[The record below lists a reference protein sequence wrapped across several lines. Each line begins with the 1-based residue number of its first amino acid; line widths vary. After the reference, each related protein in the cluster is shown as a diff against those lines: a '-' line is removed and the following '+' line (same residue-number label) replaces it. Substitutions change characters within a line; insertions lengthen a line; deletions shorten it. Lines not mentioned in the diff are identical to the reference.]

1 MKKLLVS
8 VTLMVAIF
16 GFTAGA
22 FAAFGDPI
30 CVSCKGTLRNI
41 PLSTVATQTV
51 GVCASFDYD
60 LNAPG
65 DGYCAFSALNKYRLI
80 FQVCNCDVASASQLV
95 PGFRVAIRMEILVN
109 GQTGAKGAYWSGTG
123 TPATINFNNYLT
135 PTAACNAAT
144 SDQVKTFGAPTFY
157 LADGTTVAGLTADPT
172 CTVPA
177 ANRATILSTPRG
189 AAAGY
194 LITPADVNLAAWW
207 IDIPPIR
214 VDPAVVKSGD
224 IISVNIQLFDA
235 TLTPVCPTCVV
246 CLCQC
251 TIDVA
256 RVDCSAGGTGPTSS
270 LLFNYFTSLTA
281 GDYWN
286 GMAIANP
293 SSTSGSCT
301 LTAHE
306 ADGSVG
312 TATVT
317 IDAGK
322 MFVGLVESLTWAGTG
337 LGGSPAY
344 ISASCN
350 YGGAFGFAMM
360 SNKTHDSMGY
370 KVP

>member
-41 PLSTVATQTV
+41 PLITIASQTT
-51 GVCASFDYD
+51 GVCTGFDYD
-60 LNAPG
+60 LNSAA
-65 DGYCAFSALNKYRLI
+65 DGYCTYSSKNNYRLI

-109 GQTGAKGAYWSGTG
+109 GKTGANGAYWSGTG
-123 TPATINFNNYLT
+123 VPAAINFNDYLT

-144 SDQVKTFGAPTFY
+144 SDQTKTFGPPTFY
-157 LADGTTVAGLTADPT
+157 LADGTTTAGLAVDPT
-172 CTVPA
+172 CTVPSSQKS
-177 ANRATILSTPRG
+177 TILSTPRG
-189 AAAGY
+189 PASGY
-194 LITPADVNLAAWW
+194 VITLADVNLSSWW

-224 IISVNIQLFDA
+224 IISVNVQIFDA

-251 TIDVA
+251 TVDVA
-256 RVDCSAGGTGPTSS
+256 RVDCGTASTSS

-293 SSTSGSCT
+293 GTTAGSCA
-301 LTAHE
+301 LKAVE

-312 TATVT
+312 TATIS

-322 MFVGLVESLTWAGTG
+322 MFVGLVETITWAGTG

-344 ISASCN
+344 ITATCN
-350 YGGAFGFAMM
+350 YSGAFGFAMM